1 MVPVTLAGRVLGG
14 VVSVIGIGTLALFS
28 GLITVGFW
36 NQLGLRREQP
46 ARTQGE
52 EPLYRRRGTFDG
64 RLLRAKHQLRAGRRD
79 LPALRTSSPA
89 HVQLVAADLLF

>member
-46 ARTQGE
+46 LAPKARSPYTAGGAHLTE
-52 EPLYRRRGTFDG
+52 GSSARSTNYAPADVICPHCGHPL
-64 RLLRAKHQLRAGRRD
+64 
-79 LPALRTSSPA
+79 PRTSS
-89 HVQLVAADLLF
+89 